1 MAILRSIV
9 DGLRA
14 LIRKG
19 EGANELDRE
28 VQSFL
33 EISAREK
40 MRAGMSR
47 ADATRAARMEIGGA
61 DAVKEDVRAW
71 GWESRV
77 ETVWQDLRYA
87 GRMLRKNPGFAA
99 VAVLSLALG
108 IGANTAIFT
117 LLDSVLLKPLP
128 VKNAKELVVFEWW
141 LPLNRTSPRLW
152 MSGSSW
158 AEDGKSVGTPLPY
171 PAFAAMRASQRGV
184 TDMFAISGM
193 GRTNVIAD
201 GSADL
206 ARADMATAGIFN
218 TLRLRPAAGRLYTD
232 EDDRAGAAPVCVISY
247 GYWQRRFGADPN
259 IAGKQITLSGV
270 PFAIA
275 GVTPAGFDGVQNG
288 EQVDLWAPLAMQPL
302 IDPNLDPKVSMF
314 AAADHWWLI
323 VMGRLKPGVSRAEA
337 EAQLNAVFNQIA
349 KQGLS
354 PRHPGEQY
362 AIPGLQLSP
371 GAQGLGGL
379 SRTYSRPLFILL
391 GLVGLV
397 LLIACA
403 NVANLLLARGTA
415 RQKEIGVRRS
425 LGASSGRLV
434 RQFLTESLLLAV
446 AGGALGCVL
455 ANWGSRV
462 LLAMISPATHP
473 LYLDLSIDPRVL
485 GFSIGL
491 CLVTALLFGIAPAW
505 RAARADLTP
514 ALRQGTPGA
523 GTARLKLGLGKMLVV
538 AQVSLSLVLVFG
550 AALFV
555 RTLIN
560 MRHIQAGFGA
570 DHVLIFS
577 LRPSSNYKEPAL
589 KEMYAETQ
597 ERLTALPGVI
607 SATASWHLI
616 VHDGQ
621 RGDQAIVPGY
631 VSASGKDRSVS
642 VMPAGPD
649 FFATMRIPILRG
661 RDFTARDTANSPK
674 VFVINE
680 AFARKYFAARD
691 PLGHQMRLGGEQPKA
706 DGTIIGIVF
715 DTKYGSLREDAPP
728 TVYQPLQ
735 QASEIPYMNFEVHTA
750 GDPLA
755 VVPSVRT
762 MVASIDANVPIY
774 GVQTQEDLVS
784 DALMQERLFAKL
796 TSFLGALALALACVG
811 LYGTLSY
818 AVARRTREIGIRMA
832 LGAKQ
837 RDVLGMVLRES
848 LALIAAGIV
857 IGIPAS
863 LGATRLTSKF
873 IADLLYGLMPT
884 DMASIAGAT
893 ALLAMVAM
901 CAGAVPARRAA
912 SVDPLVAL
920 RDE

>member
-1 MAILRSIV
+1 MFRKIV
-9 DGLRA
+9 AGLKSLVHRREDA
-14 LIRKG
+14 R
-19 EGANELDRE
+19 ELDRE
-28 VQSFL
+28 VDSFL

-40 MRAGMSR
+40 MKAGMGR
-47 ADATRAARMEIGGA
+47 GEAMRVARMEIGSA
-61 DAVKEDVRAW
+61 DTVKEEVRAW
-71 GWESRV
+71 GWEARV

-87 GRMLRKNPGFAA
+87 ARVLTKNPGFVA

-117 LLDSVLLKPLP
+117 LIDSVLLKPLP
-128 VKNAKELVVFEWW
+128 VKNANELVVFEWW
-141 LPLNRTSPRLW
+141 IPLNLTGPRLW

-158 AEDGKSVGTPLPY
+158 KEGEKSVGTPLPY
-171 PAFAAMRASQRGV
+171 PAFAAMRASQRAV
-184 TDMFAISGM
+184 ADMFAISEM

-201 GSADL
+201 GNADL
-206 ARADMATAGIFN
+206 ARADMATAGIFDA
-218 TLRLRPAAGRLYTD
+218 LGLRPAVGRFYS
-232 EDDRAGAAPVCVISY
+232 EGDDRVGAAPVCVISY

-259 IAGKQITLSGV
+259 ISGKQITLSGV
-270 PFAIA
+270 RFAIA
-275 GVTPAGFDGVQNG
+275 GVTPAGFEGVQNG

-302 IDPNLDPKVSMF
+302 IDPNMDPKVSMF

-337 EAQLNAVFNQIA
+337 EAQLSTIFNQTA
-349 KQGLS
+349 KEGLL
-354 PRHPGEQY
+354 PRHPGEPY
-362 AIPGLQLSP
+362 TVPGLQLSP

-425 LGASSGRLV
+425 LGASTSRLV
-434 RQFLTESLLLAV
+434 RQFLTESLLLAA

-455 ANWGSRV
+455 ANWGSGV

-473 LYLDLSIDPRVL
+473 LYLDLSIDRRVL
-485 GFSIGL
+485 GFSTGL
-491 CLVTALLFGIAPAW
+491 CIVTALLFGMAPAW
-505 RAARADLTP
+505 RAARAELTP
-514 ALRQGTPGA
+514 ALRENSAGSSGT
-523 GTARLKLGLGKMLVV
+523 KLGLGWGKSLVV
-538 AQVSLSLVLVFG
+538 GQVALSLVLVFG

-555 RTLIN
+555 RTLVN

-577 LRPSSNYKEPAL
+577 LRPSSSYKEPAL
-589 KEMYAETQ
+589 KSLYAEVQ
-597 ERLTALPGVI
+597 EKLTALPGVI

-621 RGDQAIVPGY
+621 RGDQVNVPGY
-631 VSASGKDRSVS
+631 AAATAKDRSVS

-649 FFATMRIPILRG
+649 FFVTMRIPILRG

-680 AFARKYFAARD
+680 AFARKYFAGRD
-691 PLGHQMRLGGEQPKA
+691 PMGQPMGLRGESAKA
-706 DGTIIGIVF
+706 DGEVIGIVR
-715 DTKYGSLREDAPP
+715 DTKYGSLRNDAPP
-728 TVYQPLQ
+728 TAYEPLQ

-755 VVPSVRT
+755 LVPGVRSLVV
-762 MVASIDANVPIY
+762 SIDANVPIY
-774 GVQTQEDLVS
+774 GVQTQENLMS

-796 TSFLGALALALACVG
+796 TSFLGVLALALACVG

-837 RDVLGMVLRES
+837 FDVLGMVLRET
-848 LALIAAGIV
+848 LILIATGIA
-857 IGIPAS
+857 IGVPSA
-863 LGATRLTSKF
+863 LGATRLAAGL
-873 IADLLYGLMPT
+873 IADFLYGLKST
-884 DMASIAGAT
+884 DAASIVAAT
-893 ALLAMVAM
+893 GLLAAVAM
-901 CAGAVPARRAA
+901 CAGAIPARRAA
-912 SVDPLVAL
+912 RVDPLIAL
-920 RDE
+920 RHE